1 MFIGVR
7 RSEILRGPLLY
18 FLGGWVPASMIAGA
32 ATLAQRCRPVGPL
45 GVVALTALN
54 AGALAAGFTVR
65 SVVRSRSAG
74 AKAPGFVPIVL
85 GVLISAVVSAVPLL
99 LGLAAYEACIPGKGG
114 AKVVLF
120 AFFVLPFTVIVGG
133 ISSIPGCYVGVSAAR
148 AVGGGLSPWALAG
161 IAAGSALGLLW
172 LNLTVSARL
181 GVGLLLALSPLLI
194 FLLGNLWACAS
205 GFAILGNRA
214 APGLRRSLLVIGAV
228 LSAAAAI
235 AVMWAFGGGCGG
247 T

>member
-18 FLGGWVPASMIAGA
+18 LLGGWVPASVIAGA
-32 ATLAQRCRPVGPL
+32 AAISRRCSPVNPVG
-45 GVVALTALN
+45 VIFFTALN

-114 AKVVLF
+114 AKLVLF

-172 LNLTVSARL
+172 LNLALSASL
-181 GVGLLLALSPLLI
+181 GFGLLLALPLII
-194 FLLGNLWACAS
+194 FLLGNLWACVS
-205 GFAILGNRA
+205 GFAILGNLA
-214 APGLRRSLLVIGAV
+214 DPGLRRSLLVVGAV